1 MRTILIS
8 GAALMLSTA
17 ALPAAAAA
25 APTNNVTASDQ
36 VTQSDQ
42 ATQQPRARDNSRRVC
57 VNEEMSNSRL
67 SRRVCRTQAEWDEMR
82 RTGELIE
89 RR

>member
-1 MRTILIS
+1 MRNLLIS
-8 GAALMLSTA
+8 GAAILLSTA
-17 ALPAAAAA
+17 ALPAAAAPARNIVA
-25 APTNNVTASDQ
+25 ATDQ
-36 VTQSDQ
+36 TSPQTDQ
-42 ATQQPRARDNSRRVC
+42 ATEQPRARDPGRRVC

>member
-1 MRTILIS
+1 MRIIMIS

-17 ALPAAAAA
+17 ALPAAA

-42 ATQQPRARDNSRRVC
+42 ATQQPRARDNGRRIC
-57 VNEEMSNSRL
+57 VNEDMSNSRL

>member
-1 MRTILIS
+1 MRTIMIS
-8 GAALMLSTA
+8 GAALLLSTA
-17 ALPAAAAA
+17 AFPAAAAPA
-25 APTNNVTASDQ
+25 ANVVAVVQAT
-36 VTQSDQ
+36 TQYDQ
-42 ATQQPRARDNSRRVC
+42 ATEQPRARDNSRRVC